1 MPNCRDQKPGL
12 GGLART
18 IAGFGFDMTGDIGPL
33 SSVGIFRACRNRS
46 PPAIL
51 PTSGCA
57 GHAVVAVKR

>member
-1 MPNCRDQKPGL
+1 MPNRRDQKPGL
-12 GGLART
+12 GGLARN
-18 IAGFGFDMTGDIGPL
+18 IAGFGFAVTRDIGPL

-57 GHAVVAVKR
+57 SDAVVALKK